1 MDRRTLL
8 TTSGMGIL
16 GLGLSA
22 CFRGSEPWVSPHKLL
37 PPLNV
42 SWDRVIRTT
51 VGLRPYRP
59 SGFVLRAEQFDGKTL
74 IHNYG
79 HGGSGMSLSWG
90 TGSIA
95 ADLALESEFREV
107 AVVGCGVA
115 GLTTAR
121 QLQRRGFNA
130 KIYAAS
136 VPPDTTSNMSLA
148 AWTPT
153 SGLVEDEL
161 RTSTWDI
168 QFRKAARIAYDQL
181 QLLAGSEYG
190 ISWIDT
196 YSLSNTVPRE
206 RSIQE
211 DEDRLLPSDLRLPRV
226 PLGPGEHAFPTR
238 YASQR
243 PTLRI
248 EPAIYLDALVRD
260 FIRFGGKIVI
270 RKFDSRQDL
279 STLDEPVIINCTG
292 LGSYDLFEDT
302 ELVPSKGQLT
312 ILVPQAE
319 VEYGTFGGLPG
330 TDGFIHMQPRSDG
343 IALGGTSEEGNWSL
357 EPNEDARKRIVES
370 HHALFAMMGG
380 SLKLGPEMS
389 LV

>member
-1 MDRRTLL
+1 MCIRDR
-8 TTSGMGIL
+8 
-16 GLGLSA
+16 
-22 CFRGSEPWVSPHKLL
+22 
-37 PPLNV
+37 
-42 SWDRVIRTT
+42 
-51 VGLRPYRP
+51 
-59 SGFVLRAEQFDGKTL
+59 
-74 IHNYG
+74 
-79 HGGSGMSLSWG
+79 
-90 TGSIA
+90 SIA

-226 PLGPGEHAFPTR
+226 PLGPCLLYTSP
-238 YASQR
+238 S
-243 PTLRI
+243 P
-248 EPAIYLDALVRD
+248 RD
-260 FIRFGGKIVI
+260 
-270 RKFDSRQDL
+270 
-279 STLDEPVIINCTG
+279 
-292 LGSYDLFEDT
+292 
-302 ELVPSKGQLT
+302 
-312 ILVPQAE
+312 
-319 VEYGTFGGLPG
+319 
-330 TDGFIHMQPRSDG
+330 
-343 IALGGTSEEGNWSL
+343 
-357 EPNEDARKRIVES
+357 
-370 HHALFAMMGG
+370 
-380 SLKLGPEMS
+380 
-389 LV
+389 